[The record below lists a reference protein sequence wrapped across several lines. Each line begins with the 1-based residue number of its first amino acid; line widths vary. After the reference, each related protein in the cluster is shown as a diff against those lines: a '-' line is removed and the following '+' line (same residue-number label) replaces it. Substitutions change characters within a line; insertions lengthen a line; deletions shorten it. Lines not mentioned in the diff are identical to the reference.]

1 MLDFLSFTFLAW
13 DSQEM
18 NGPVVPSVDSI
29 FSFTDLQE
37 KYHKSIVNPQI
48 CSSLCKG
55 GREKWLYSKSLY

>member
-1 MLDFLSFTFLAW
+1 
-13 DSQEM
+13 M

-29 FSFTDLQE
+29 LSFTDLQE